1 MTPYDYDLFVIGGGS
16 GGVRAARMAAMA
28 GAKVALAEEW
38 RMGGTCVIRGCIP
51 KKLFVYAS
59 QFRENIMDSKGYGWD
74 FGKCTFDWP
83 TLIANKDAEIARLEG
98 LYTTNVQK
106 AGVTIFQDRAVF
118 EDPHTLL
125 LVNSGKRV
133 TAEKILIATGNR
145 PTREL
150 GTSHAIDGGELCIT
164 SDEAFHLKELPARI
178 VIAGGGYIAVEFAHI
193 FHGLG
198 SEVTLVCRR
207 DMPLFGFDDDMRRAL
222 CDSMQERGIKLL
234 PHSQFTLVEKRDDC
248 LHVETDKGASID
260 CEQIMLAIG
269 RNPNTAAL
277 HVEKA
282 GVVLGK
288 RGEVKVDDYSRTS
301 AGHIYAV
308 GDVTD
313 RLQLTPVAIHEAMC
327 FVETAFKN
335 NPVKPDHVHVPSAV
349 FTTPE
354 IGAVGLTEVKALH
367 QGFSIDIYKST
378 FKPLLHTLGGRAVR
392 TYMKLIVDA
401 KTDKVLGCHIF
412 GDHGA
417 EVIQI
422 VAVCLRMGA
431 TKADFDGTIAL
442 HPTAAEELVT
452 MRTKSYSKTPADLSV

>member
-1 MTPYDYDLFVIGGGS
+1 MSSYDFDLFVIGGGS
-16 GGVRAARMAAMA
+16 GGVRAGRMAAIA

-74 FGKCTFDWP
+74 FGECTFDWP

-98 LYTTNVQK
+98 LYTTSVEK
-106 AGVTIFQDRAVF
+106 AGITIFQDRAVF

-125 LVNSGKRV
+125 LINSGKRV

-145 PTREL
+145 PTRDL
-150 GTSHAIDGGELCIT
+150 GTSHPISGGELCIT
-164 SDEAFHLKELPARI
+164 SDEAFHLKELPPRI

-234 PHSQFTLVEKRDDC
+234 PHNQFTLVEKRGDC

-260 CEQIMLAIG
+260 CEEIMLAIG

-277 HVEKA
+277 RVEKA

-288 RGEVKVDDYSRTS
+288 RGEVKVDEYSRTS
-301 AGHIYAV
+301 ADHIYAV

-327 FVETAFKN
+327 FVETVFKN

-354 IGAVGLTEVKALH
+354 IAGVGLTEVKALLK
-367 QGFSIDIYKST
+367 GFSIDVYKST
-378 FKPLLHTLGGRAVR
+378 FKPLLHTLGGRPVR
-392 TYMKLIVDA
+392 TYIKLIVDA

-412 GDHGA
+412 GDHAA

-422 VAVCLRMGA
+422 VAVCLKMGA